1 MVSRLPEDAEPG
13 FEPEME
19 LIKDFED
26 LEELLIEELF
36 ELTTSF
42 SELEVVPPPEEEFED
57 LANL

>member
-19 LIKDFED
+19 LSKDFED

-57 LANL
+57 LASS